1 MATSEFSLSQTIKE
15 PKHIL
20 SNSDSYTDLI
30 FTSQINLVMQCILAF
45 IRDSTGIV
53 NIKLS
58 SQNSTY
64 SLSCNVQAVS
74 LALSTSKY

>member
-30 FTSQINLVMQCILAF
+30 FTSQINLVMH
-45 IRDSTGIV
+45 SGV
-53 NIKLS
+53 HPW
-58 SQNSTY
+58 
-64 SLSCNVQAVS
+64 
-74 LALSTSKY
+74 